1 MTKKSLVL
9 VSVVFV
15 VSLITLAFVVPRIY
29 GTTII
34 KSKSN
39 ICNNRTRTPVT
50 APIVI
55 CESCAIQGG
64 PGKPEEG
71 YLILMDSESGK
82 VYGYSDQAVMGQEAP
97 LYISTYAGVGNKFF
111 VEPAK

>member
-9 VSVVFV
+9 VSVLA
-15 VSLITLAFVVPRIY
+15 VSLVSLALVVPRIY

-39 ICNNRTRTPVT
+39 ICNNRTITPV
-50 APIVI
+50 ALPIVI
-55 CESCAIQGG
+55 CQSCAIQSG

-71 YLILMDSESGK
+71 YLILMDSESGEMFA
-82 VYGYSDQAVMGQEAP
+82 YSDAALMGNEP
-97 LYISTYAGVGNKFF
+97 PKYISTFAGVGKPFF
-111 VEPAK
+111 KK

>member
-1 MTKKSLVL
+1 MSKKSLVL
-9 VSVVFV
+9 ASPVLA
-15 VSLITLAFVVPRIY
+15 VSLVTLAFLVPRIY

-39 ICNNRTRTPVT
+39 ICNNRTVKPV
-50 APIVI
+50 ASPIVI
-55 CESCAIQGG
+55 CASCAIQGG

-82 VYGYSDQAVMGQEAP
+82 MFGYSDKAVMGQEAP
-97 LYISTYAGVGNKFF
+97 VYISTFAGVGGSFF
-111 VEPAK
+111 IEKP